1 MNSRMHAAHHDL
13 EVGQEAMRLVR
24 DIYLATRRL
33 PVDERLGLSAQM
45 RRAAV
50 IIPANIAKGAARGS
64 KREFHSPFAHY
75 TRIVD

>member
-64 KREFHSPFAHY
+64 KREFHSPFAHC